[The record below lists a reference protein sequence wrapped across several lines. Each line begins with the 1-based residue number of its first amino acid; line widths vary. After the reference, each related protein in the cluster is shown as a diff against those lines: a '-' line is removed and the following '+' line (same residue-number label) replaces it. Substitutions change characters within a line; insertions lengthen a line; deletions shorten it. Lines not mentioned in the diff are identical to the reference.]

1 MTGGATGRGKSVMRV
16 RYPVLTPSPTCLHG
30 HGRRRKAAAWCTGGE
45 KGIRQMGKRR
55 RAAVPA
61 VEELVSPVNSLDD
74 GCLMH
79 IFSFLSP
86 IPGSIRSSNFTL
98 PPPSLEK

>member
-1 MTGGATGRGKSVMRV
+1 MMRV
-16 RYPVLTPSPTCLHG
+16 RYPVLTPSPPC
-30 HGRRRKAAAWCTGGE
+30 AWCRGGE
-45 KGIRQMGKRR
+45 KGIRRWTAMGKRR

-98 PPPSLEK
+98 PRPS

>member
-1 MTGGATGRGKSVMRV
+1 
-16 RYPVLTPSPTCLHG
+16 
-30 HGRRRKAAAWCTGGE
+30 
-45 KGIRQMGKRR
+45 MGKRR